1 MLTEV
6 DLGVPIDLILPE
18 AYVNHDQS
26 GRISQAGRT
35 SQTGRT
41 SQAGRTRQVGRTSL
55 AGEAVGEALTAS
67 FGVVLVWEGEVSQVV
82 SPPPTSHPPPN

>member
-41 SQAGRTRQVGRTSL
+41 SQAGRTSL
-55 AGEAVGEALTAS
+55 AGEAVGEALAAS